1 MSDPASTIR
10 SLARQDQT
18 RAPQVVQ
25 PDFYTMHAQ
34 IAEVHD
40 DAARTTDR
48 AKALDER
55 VQHAHLEQRAATRSQ
70 SDSDVLLAELSDALG
85 MPWSLVARLLVVS
98 PTAVRKWRKGGA
110 LTPDSRLR
118 LARLVV
124 FCEMLR
130 EADPRIVNPALWLQT
145 QMTSSTVL
153 TRADLYALDHA
164 DDLLLMAAGRRTPE
178 DILDTA
184 EPDWRSSH
192 PADDKHRVVRADDG
206 VPSIVP
212 AD

>member
-1 MSDPASTIR
+1 MSDTASTIR
-10 SLARQDQT
+10 SLAAPDQT
-18 RAPQVVQ
+18 RAPQVVEQ
-25 PDFYTMHAQ
+25 DFYELHAQ

-55 VQHAHLEQRAATRSQ
+55 LQHAHLDQRAATRSQ
-70 SDSDVLLAELSDALG
+70 SDPDLLLAELSDVLG
-85 MPWSLVARLLVVS
+85 MPWSLVAKLLGVS

-110 LTPDSRLR
+110 LAPYSRLR
-118 LARLVV
+118 LSGIVV

-130 EADPRIVNPALWLQT
+130 ETDPRIVDPALWLQT

-153 TRADLYALDHA
+153 TRADVYALGRT
-164 DDLLLMAAGRRTPE
+164 DDLLMMAAGRRPPE
-178 DILDTA
+178 EILDA
-184 EPDWRSSH
+184 VDPDWRSSH
-192 PADDKHRVVRADDG
+192 AADQQHRVVSADDG